1 MCLSAPT
8 DSLSGGE
15 EEEEE
20 EDNDDDDHGDV
31 AHSSRIEV
39 NSSTPSLPNTMLS
52 FFNYFLA
59 ASASVQWTHKCVS
72 MLGTETC
79 EASKLCKWWRWGGK
93 GKWGHL
99 FSAKPT
105 SAPALQHNAL

>member
-31 AHSSRIEV
+31 AQSSRIEV
-39 NSSTPSLPNTMLS
+39 NSSTPSLNQIPCYQLVFSCLSICTMD
-52 FFNYFLA
+52 
-59 ASASVQWTHKCVS
+59 
-72 MLGTETC
+72 
-79 EASKLCKWWRWGGK
+79 
-93 GKWGHL
+93 
-99 FSAKPT
+99 P
-105 SAPALQHNAL
+105 